1 MMVIPWQEITIKLPP
16 THLTVHSRGGSFRLD
31 FDNNFSRWER
41 EEVIQERVCEIIKKR
56 EVQKVSPYVE
66 KKYGNRS
73 GQGAGFDQ
81 NIMLASAPM
90 VPTPYVCQK
99 EETSTNQD
107 WEHEDQTD
115 SGEHI
120 QRVKMLPS
128 VGGQQRPH
136 CVEYQN
142 DPSGVTEPPCIGS
155 MGASPGVGGPDV
167 IVNQGNTTHTEYGS
181 MKALPGVGGPDVII
195 NQGLDLNKGWMMYD
209 PNARI
214 PTPPTVQ
221 SANQYRMLPPPM
233 STPHEFQPNRNK
245 DQLNVEL
252 NTAGDTSLQNDR
264 GGGGHTSPRGLTY
277 LGAKPKTKVY
287 NDYPGYNEPHHSPFE
302 EQQRIWSECVNNKTV
317 EEVIDTR
324 SGDPR
329 MDGIQGPVYNGP
341 THTPPRDVEQY
352 RDGIQVQVYNG
363 PTHGPHG
370 PTHGQYREGYTGPV
384 YSGPTNTTT
393 RDVVHCSKRYTGQ
406 NPTKPVMARGQT
418 RPAHGAYQSLEQQ
431 EYIQQLSSNKDSNN
445 TAKENMMKKISDQ
458 LKGMGL
464 QEIKRFEE
472 NLPATISQVRH
483 SKRLQGFPPEAFKT
497 TGNPVEDGRLLFK
510 GDGVHFRK

>member
-1 MMVIPWQEITIKLPP
+1 ME
-16 THLTVHSRGGSFRLD
+16 
-31 FDNNFSRWER
+31 N
-41 EEVIQERVCEIIKKR
+41 
-56 EVQKVSPYVE
+56 
-66 KKYGNRS
+66 KYGNRS
-73 GQGAGFDQ
+73 GQGAGFHQ
-81 NIMLASAPM
+81 NIKLASAPM

-136 CVEYQN
+136 CVEYHN
-142 DPSGVTEPPCIGS
+142 DPSGVTEPPCI
-155 MGASPGVGGPDV
+155 
-167 IVNQGNTTHTEYGS
+167 GS

-209 PNARI
+209 SNARI

-317 EEVIDTR
+317 EEVINTR

-341 THTPPRDVEQY
+341 THTPPRDV
-352 RDGIQVQVYNG
+352 
-363 PTHGPHG
+363 
-370 PTHGQYREGYTGPV
+370 GQYRGWRDDMPLDDTPRRHYAPGHYAPRHYAPV
-384 YSGPTNTTT
+384 DNMPRVTVCPGTLCPGDNMPRWTTCPGGRHAPVDNTPRWTECPGG
-393 RDVVHCSKRYTGQ
+393 HFA
-406 NPTKPVMARGQT
+406 PV
-418 RPAHGAYQSLEQQ
+418 
-431 EYIQQLSSNKDSNN
+431 
-445 TAKENMMKKISDQ
+445 
-458 LKGMGL
+458 
-464 QEIKRFEE
+464 
-472 NLPATISQVRH
+472 
-483 SKRLQGFPPEAFKT
+483 KT
-497 TGNPVEDGRLLFK
+497 CPG
-510 GDGVHFRK
+510 